1 MLSPALAS
9 LVVEV
14 AMLYAA
20 IGVGV
25 GVGVAFL
32 AFGIERIDQAAV
44 GGHAF
49 RPLLLP
55 GLALFWPLV
64 ALRWWRAARG
74 AAS

>member
-25 GVGVAFL
+25 GVAFL
-32 AFGIERIDQAAV
+32 AFGIERTDQAAV
-44 GGHAF
+44 GAHAF

>member
-14 AMLYAA
+14 AILYAA

-25 GVGVAFL
+25 GVAFL
-32 AFGIERIDQAAV
+32 VFGIERIDQAAV
-44 GGHAF
+44 DAHAF

-74 AAS
+74 AAP

>member
-25 GVGVAFL
+25 GVAFL
-32 AFGIERIDQAAV
+32 AFDIERIDQAAV